1 MVDGPPSAMTL
12 DERAKRLEAYRLRT
26 RPTQNPEFSFKQNVW
41 HRQPPPV
48 PLVQVLVCDRT
59 VFYFSGTRTGGYDVE
74 VCSPGSAPHYLTL
87 EMRPETL
94 LKAADISQ
102 DLLIVGEP
110 VEYMGVGPC
119 VLFAREL
126 E

>member
-1 MVDGPPSAMTL
+1 MTL

-102 DLLIVGEP
+102 DLLIVG
-110 VEYMGVGPC
+110 
-119 VLFAREL
+119 
-126 E
+126 

>member
-1 MVDGPPSAMTL
+1 MAL
-12 DERAKRLEAYRLRT
+12 DERAERLEAYCLRT
-26 RPTQNPEFSFKQNVW
+26 NTTRNPEFSVDENVW
-41 HRQPPPV
+41 PRQPPPV
-48 PLVQVLVCDRT
+48 HVQVLVCDRT

-74 VCSPGSAPHYLTL
+74 VCSPGSAPHYLVL
-87 EMRPETL
+87 EMRLSNL